1 MKDDHV
7 AALLESIEGNISQL
21 TDVMASMK
29 QTLDR
34 VDQRVEAM
42 EPKVNLIPAVQT
54 AVIEQQE
61 ELTQLGSRVDQLEA
75 AA

>member
-7 AALLESIEGNISQL
+7 AVLLESIEGNIAQL

-29 QTLDR
+29 QTLDL
-34 VDQRVEAM
+34 VDQRVVSM
-42 EPKVNLIPAVQT
+42 EPSVNLIPAVYS
-54 AVIEQQE
+54 AVSEQQK
-61 ELTQLGSRVDQLEA
+61 ELNQLSGRVDQLEA

>member
-7 AALLESIEGNISQL
+7 AVLLESIEGNIAQL

-34 VDQRVEAM
+34 VDQRVEIM
-42 EPKVNLIPAVQT
+42 EPSVNLIPAVQS
-54 AVIEQQE
+54 AVSEQQE
-61 ELTQLGSRVDQLEA
+61 ELNQLSGRVDQLEA
-75 AA
+75 TA

>member
-7 AALLESIEGNISQL
+7 AVLLESIEGNIAQL

-34 VDQRVEAM
+34 VDQRVETM

-54 AVIEQQE
+54 AVIEQQG
-61 ELTQLGSRVDQLEA
+61 ELNQLSGRVGQLKA
-75 AA
+75 AT